1 MNKKTRLISGVLI
14 IIVLLGYLVFS
25 SGVTAN
31 QYEVS
36 AAVAARE
43 QLEGKVIIVNGT
55 LVQGSEQWDG
65 LNRKLTF
72 KMTDGAATMDVVFT
86 GDKPDIPTENVQ
98 IQTVVTGQFNNSR
111 FDAFRML
118 TKCPSKYES
127 GGTVYATPTANG
139 RK

>member
-14 IIVLLGYLVFS
+14 VIVLLGYLVFS

-36 AAVAARE
+36 SAVTSKH
-43 QLEGKVIIVNGT
+43 QLEGKIIIVNGT
-55 LVQGSEQWDG
+55 IVQGSEQWDG
-65 LNRKLTF
+65 LNRKFTF
-72 KMTDGAATMDVVFT
+72 KMTDGTATMDVIFT
-86 GDKPDIPTENVQ
+86 GDKPDIPPEAQN
-98 IQTVVTGQFNNSR
+98 IQAVVTGQFNNTR
-111 FDAFRML
+111 FEAFRML

-127 GGTVYATPTANG
+127 GGTVYATPDS